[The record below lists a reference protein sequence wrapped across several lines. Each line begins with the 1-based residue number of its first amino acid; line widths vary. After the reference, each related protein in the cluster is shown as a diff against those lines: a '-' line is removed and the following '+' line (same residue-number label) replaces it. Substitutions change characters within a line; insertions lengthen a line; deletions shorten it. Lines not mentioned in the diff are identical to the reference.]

1 MTMYRTSFE
10 VAQVL
15 ERNRE
20 HLAGLCANSWQ
31 SRTLHALRKCRTA
44 ALGGHMDRCDNPG
57 CHKLHLSYNSCRNR
71 HCPKCQGHK
80 REQWI
85 RAREAELLNV
95 PYFHVVFTLPAELN
109 RLCLYRPEQ
118 VYRLL
123 FKTAWQVIQGFSSNH
138 KFLGAD
144 PGMVAILHTW
154 GQNLSLHP
162 HLHCIVPGG
171 GISRSGKWKS
181 ARNKGKYLFPVRA
194 MGKVFR
200 ARFVAGLRKSLKK
213 ELPCGFCE
221 SLFGNEWVVYC
232 KRPFLGP
239 AQVVEY
245 LGRYTHKIAIGNHR
259 IKNLDGQGIT
269 FSVKDYRH
277 GGRKSLLRL
286 TDAEFVRRFALH
298 ILPKGFV
305 RIRHYGILSSSRKKA
320 LVPLLQQVLG
330 GPVPNGRPPLKHR
343 RCPYCQI
350 GIMATVAVFDSR
362 GPPKTWSDRLK
373 KYTPRTT
380 LQEA

>member
-1 MTMYRTSFE
+1 MERAVHEM
-10 VAQVL
+10 AAVL

-31 SRTLHALRKCRTA
+31 LRTLHALRKCRTA
-44 ALGGHMDRCDNPG
+44 ALGGHIDRCDNPD

-95 PYFHVVFTLPAELN
+95 PYFHVVFTLPSELN
-109 RLCLYRPEQ
+109 RICLYDPKAI
-118 VYRLL
+118 YGLL
-123 FKTAWQVIQGFSSNH
+123 FGTAWQVIKGFASNH
-138 KFLGAD
+138 RFLGAD

-171 GISRSGKWKS
+171 GISRSGKWKP
-181 ARNKGKYLFPVRA
+181 ARNNGKYLFPVRA

-200 ARFVAGLRKSLKK
+200 ARFVARLRRESG
-213 ELPCGFCE
+213 PPSNTFYE
-221 SLFGNEWVVYC
+221 SLFKNEWVVYC
-232 KRPFLGP
+232 KRPFPGP

-259 IKNLDGQGIT
+259 IKDLDGQGVT

-277 GGRKSLLRL
+277 GGRRSLLRL
-286 TDAEFVRRFALH
+286 TDAEFIRRFSMH

-305 RIRHYGILSSSRKKA
+305 RIRHYGILSSSR
-320 LVPLLQQVLG
+320 
-330 GPVPNGRPPLKHR
+330 
-343 RCPYCQI
+343 
-350 GIMATVAVFDSR
+350 MD
-362 GPPKTWSDRLK
+362 
-373 KYTPRTT
+373 T
-380 LQEA
+380 LD

>member
-1 MTMYRTSFE
+1 VERAAYE

-31 SRTLHALRKCRTA
+31 LRTLHALRKCRTS
-44 ALGGHMDRCDNPG
+44 ALGGHIDRCDNPD
-57 CHKLHLSYNSCRNR
+57 CHRLHLSYNSCRNR

-123 FKTAWQVIQGFSSNH
+123 FRTAWQVIQGFSSNP

-171 GISRSGKWKS
+171 GISRSGKWKP
-181 ARNKGKYLFPVRA
+181 AGNNGKYLFPVKA
-194 MGKVFR
+194 MSNVFR

-221 SLFGNEWVVYC
+221 SLFKNEWVVYC

-259 IKNLDGQGIT
+259 IRNLDARGVT
-269 FSVKDYRH
+269 FSVKDYHH

-330 GPVPNGRPPLKHR
+330 SPGPNGRPPLKHR

-350 GIMATVAVFDSR
+350 GIMVTVAVFDGR
-362 GPPKTWSDRLK
+362 GPPKAWSDRLK
-373 KYTPRTT
+373 KYAPRTT
-380 LQEA
+380 PQKA